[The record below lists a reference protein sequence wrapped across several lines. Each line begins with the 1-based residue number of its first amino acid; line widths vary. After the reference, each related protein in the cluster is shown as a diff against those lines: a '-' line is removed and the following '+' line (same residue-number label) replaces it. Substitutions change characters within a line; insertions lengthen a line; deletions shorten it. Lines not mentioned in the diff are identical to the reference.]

1 MAQFEDIVFR
11 ALDRESEISVS
22 YGENLP
28 HWFQVGAA
36 TFITFRLRDS
46 LPKEVIHR
54 WYRDLIEWINV
65 REIPLP
71 VKKSIVSL
79 LSDDAN
85 NRSLF
90 EIFEIAHSKL
100 SSLDIRQSREFKR
113 FSNRIV
119 HRSLDECYGECIL
132 RNHELAKIVADNIR
146 HFDGERYDLDSFIVM
161 PNHVHVLGQ
170 FRVGYDLSLV
180 SQSWMRFSARQI
192 NAFLGSEGAIWQ
204 PDPFD
209 HIVRSSE
216 QFSYLQSYIKNNPLE
231 AKLSCSEYL
240 YWVRDQSDQ
249 SGRNCP
255 QFRR

>member
-11 ALDRESEISVS
+11 ALDREAEISVS
-22 YGENLP
+22 FGENLP

-54 WYRDLIEWINV
+54 WYRELIEWINV

-79 LSDDAN
+79 FSDDAN

-100 SSLDIRQSREFKR
+100 STLDIRQSREFKR

-119 HRSLDECYGECIL
+119 H
-132 RNHELAKIVADNIR
+132 
-146 HFDGERYDLDSFIVM
+146 
-161 PNHVHVLGQ
+161 
-170 FRVGYDLSLV
+170 LS
-180 SQSWMRFSARQI
+180 
-192 NAFLGSEGAIWQ
+192 
-204 PDPFD
+204 
-209 HIVRSSE
+209 
-216 QFSYLQSYIKNNPLE
+216 
-231 AKLSCSEYL
+231 
-240 YWVRDQSDQ
+240 
-249 SGRNCP
+249 
-255 QFRR
+255 

>member
-1 MAQFEDIVFR
+1 MAQFEDINFR
-11 ALDRESEISVS
+11 ALDREAEISVS

-36 TFITFRLRDS
+36 TFVTFRLRDS

-85 NRSLF
+85 NCSLF

-113 FSNRIV
+113 IGNRIV

-132 RNHELAKIVADNIR
+132 RNQELAKIVADNIR
-146 HFDGERYDLDSFIVM
+146 HFDDERYDLDSFIVM

-170 FRVGYDLSLV
+170 FRVGYDLSLLG
-180 SQSWMRFSARQI
+180 QSFVKKAHPV
-192 NAFLGSEGAIWQ
+192 AIKKCM
-204 PDPFD
+204 
-209 HIVRSSE
+209 
-216 QFSYLQSYIKNNPLE
+216 YIKLR
-231 AKLSCSEYL
+231 KSSSLH
-240 YWVRDQSDQ
+240 DSD
-249 SGRNCP
+249 
-255 QFRR
+255 